1 MLREV
6 SKGIVAVFFSVEVTT
21 EMTYLLVEGG
31 RVILL
36 MGPEQ
41 LSSSQKAFLTK
52 CISISP
58 KVPTPNLA
66 PVWYVSGLH
75 SPVLNDRSVLTNHS
89 PQVAKVRKDRGY
101 TSTPMYLSFLGRSLI
116 NSAEGIVLFCTRILS
131 ADPVRSKAW
140 VCGRSLAGTGGFES
154 HRGHGCLCGRCVLSD
169 RGLCDG
175 PSTGPEAS
183 YREWCFWMWSR
194 NLDKEEA

>member
-1 MLREV
+1 MCNKGTLLVSLLLVVLPCATWLMLREV

-66 PVWYVSGLH
+66 PV
-75 SPVLNDRSVLTNHS
+75 
-89 PQVAKVRKDRGY
+89 
-101 TSTPMYLSFLGRSLI
+101 
-116 NSAEGIVLFCTRILS
+116 
-131 ADPVRSKAW
+131 
-140 VCGRSLAGTGGFES
+140 
-154 HRGHGCLCGRCVLSD
+154 
-169 RGLCDG
+169 
-175 PSTGPEAS
+175 
-183 YREWCFWMWSR
+183 
-194 NLDKEEA
+194 